1 MMGIA
6 SGLSVITL
14 LIYALLFVLI
24 VLFLYNGYVY
34 FRRSNEVKEK
44 LMYKL
49 DRIIE
54 ILDKETHGNKKE
66 E

>member
-6 SGLSVITL
+6 SGLSVINL
-14 LIYALLFVLI
+14 LLFVLI
-24 VLFLYNGYVY
+24 VMFLYNGYVY
-34 FRRSNEVKEK
+34 FRRSNEAKEK

-54 ILDKETHGNKKE
+54 ILDKETYGNKKE